1 MLDIFAILNNSN
13 NFVVLKQIIVYSEYM
28 ANDKDKMNK
37 YEIVLN
43 EQLGKIMKQE
53 EVNFS
58 VFLPVLVDYVPPKS
72 EPEYFKILKKEQ
84 MKYRRGSLSVEELH
98 KMLNIIGWD
107 FYLELDGKSIDIVK
121 YSLDDKVRFTDL
133 MRVCELLNIK
143 INFKKQ

>member
-1 MLDIFAILNNSN
+1 
-13 NFVVLKQIIVYSEYM
+13 M
-28 ANDKDKMNK
+28 ANDKDKMNRF
-37 YEIVLN
+37 ELALS
-43 EQLGKIMKQE
+43 EQLAKIMAEE

-107 FYLELDGKSIDIVK
+107 FYLELNGKPVDIIR

-133 MRVCELLNIK
+133 MRICELINIK
-143 INFKKQ
+143 IRYKKH